1 MPLPQNIN
9 PIDRDTRDLL
19 VRTAQMDWK
28 PIPTDPERSFYKLLW
43 TGSESGTW
51 AILGRSFKGAV
62 APPHKHLGASHTY
75 VISGKIQVRDQIIN
89 AGDYIYEANGMVHD
103 ETTFLEDTDYI
114 FICQGPQLFFDEN
127 GFTGYFGWEQLREMN
142 ESQASAKKVTV

>member
-1 MPLPQNIN
+1 MPLPQNIR
-9 PIDRDTRDLL
+9 PISRETADLL
-19 VRTAQMDWK
+19 VRTATMDWI

-51 AILGRSFKGAV
+51 AILGRSLKGAV
-62 APPHKHLGASHTY
+62 APPHKHLGASHTF
-75 VISGKIQVRDQIIN
+75 VISGKIQVRDEVIN

-103 ETTFLEDTDYI
+103 STTFLEDTDYI

-127 GFTGYFGWEQLREMN
+127 GFTGYFGWEQLRQIE
-142 ESQASAKKVTV
+142 QAYASGKKATT